1 MPAETGAPAVPRPFR
16 VAERVVETADTVT
29 FGFEPVDGEQID
41 FRPGQFNMLCAF
53 GVGDVPISMS
63 GTHDRLLLH
72 TVRSVGAVT
81 RAICSAEAGDVLGV
95 RGPYGSNWGLEGAT
109 GRDVV
114 LLAGGIGLAPLRPAI
129 EHVLARREQYGR
141 VSVLVGA
148 RSPDLLLF
156 KDDVTAWRTGLDA
169 QVETTV
175 DVATTEWRGDVG
187 LVTELIS
194 RAPFDPL
201 NTLALV
207 CGPEIMMRGVAAT
220 LVDRGVPPNDI
231 RISMERNMKCAIGHC
246 GHCQFG
252 PHFVCKDGPVFPYQR
267 VAPLIGLREV

>member
-1 MPAETGAPAVPRPFR
+1 
-16 VAERVVETADTVT
+16 VVETADTVT

-41 FRPGQFNMLCAF
+41 FRPGQFNMLYAF

-63 GTHDRLLLH
+63 GTRNELLLH

-175 DVATTEWRGDVG
+175 DVAPTEWRGDVG

-194 RAPFDPL
+194 RVSFDPS

-252 PHFVCKDGPVFPYQR
+252 PHFVCKDGPVFPYER
-267 VAPLIGLREV
+267 LGPLIGLREV